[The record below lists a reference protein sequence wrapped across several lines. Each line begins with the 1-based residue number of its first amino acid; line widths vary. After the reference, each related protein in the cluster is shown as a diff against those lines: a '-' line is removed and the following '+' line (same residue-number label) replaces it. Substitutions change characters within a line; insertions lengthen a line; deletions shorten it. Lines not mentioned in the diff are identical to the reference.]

1 MSLVYTAHFLRCL
14 KKKVRKNPALKQKIS
29 RQIKLL
35 QENEHHPALRLHSL
49 KGKRA
54 SELAIDIESNLRIT
68 LMKIEGKIF
77 LTDIITHDEY

>member
-1 MSLVYTAHFLRCL
+1 MSLVYTAHFLRRL

-35 QENEHHPALRLHSL
+35 QENEHHLALRLHSL

-54 SELAIDIESNLRIT
+54 SELAIDIESNFRIT